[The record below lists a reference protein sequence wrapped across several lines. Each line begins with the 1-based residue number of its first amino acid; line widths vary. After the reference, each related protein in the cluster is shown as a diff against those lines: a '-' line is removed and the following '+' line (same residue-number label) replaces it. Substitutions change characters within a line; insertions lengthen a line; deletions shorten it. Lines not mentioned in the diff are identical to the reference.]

1 MIQLNT
7 IEGFV
12 LFIFATKQGT
22 YVLSVHMKSVKPAKD
37 LTACETFTRIYMH
50 LFKYCYLNW
59 WQIKGNDNNNYL
71 HI

>member
-37 LTACETFTRIYMH
+37 LTTCVMTIIIICTFNVICGD
-50 LFKYCYLNW
+50 K
-59 WQIKGNDNNNYL
+59 
-71 HI
+71 

>member
-22 YVLSVHMKSVKPAKD
+22 YVLSVHKKSVKLAKKNKKK
-37 LTACETFTRIYMH
+37 TACETFTRIYM
-50 LFKYCYLNW
+50 YL
-59 WQIKGNDNNNYL
+59 
-71 HI
+71 

>member
-22 YVLSVHMKSVKPAKD
+22 YVLNVHMKSVKPAKE
-37 LTACETFTRIYMH
+37 LTACGNITRIYMD
-50 LFKYCYLNW
+50 L
-59 WQIKGNDNNNYL
+59 
-71 HI
+71 

>member
-37 LTACETFTRIYMH
+37 LTACACKIL
-50 LFKYCYLNW
+50 LFKVVAN
-59 WQIKGNDNNNYL
+59 
-71 HI
+71 